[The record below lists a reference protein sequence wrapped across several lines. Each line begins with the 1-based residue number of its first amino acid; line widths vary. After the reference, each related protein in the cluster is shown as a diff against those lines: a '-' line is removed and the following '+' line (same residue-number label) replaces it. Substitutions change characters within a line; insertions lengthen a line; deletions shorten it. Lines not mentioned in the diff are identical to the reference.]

1 MANKFLEN
9 EEDLFLH
16 DYKTKLQEI
25 VQTDKKSTE
34 YEIINEEG
42 PAHDKVFTVEV
53 EIDNIIYG
61 IGSGQSKKEAEQEA
75 AKEALKKLTEKLDAT
90 IAYLNVNEAKGVG
103 YCPCCGEEC
112 DLLKTIRVN
121 DVYVS
126 LDDKCYNEVAKVA
139 AVEEQQYNEQPNNFL
154 KGFLGAL
161 LGAGIGA
168 AAWVALYYIGFLSAL
183 TAVLAVFLGNYFYV
197 KFGGKANNVKNII
210 VAGVSL
216 VVLVLA
222 CVGIYYVEVGSVIAA
237 NNLNMTP
244 FELIFSDEEL
254 KDFFSE
260 ITYIYKAGARITI
273 LECDAKITANYEYNG
288 KWNGKVHGRGGTSF
302 QPVIDY
308 YRHNMKDYSA
318 LVYFTDGE
326 CTIPDNTP
334 RDTIWVITSSGY
346 RQEYPGRVL
355 YIPDKNK

>member
-1 MANKFLEN
+1 MGLYTKKIYDALGLVEKEKNVFYGVYKGYELTLAVNQQFYIHLNFFADGNVKAQAVRVFHTTSNQTMTNVGVSVYGLAATVNGMTAN
-9 EEDLFLH
+9 
-16 DYKTKLQEI
+16 
-25 VQTDKKSTE
+25 S
-34 YEIINEEG
+34 
-42 PAHDKVFTVEV
+42 
-53 EIDNIIYG
+53 
-61 IGSGQSKKEAEQEA
+61 
-75 AKEALKKLTEKLDAT
+75 ALKKLTEKLDAT

-237 NNLNMTP
+237 NNDGRP
-244 FELIFSDEEL
+244 FPY
-254 KDFFSE
+254 SE
-260 ITYIYKAGARITI
+260 YFI
-273 LECDAKITANYEYNG
+273 LGVPSVFK
-288 KWNGKVHGRGGTSF
+288 
-302 QPVIDY
+302 
-308 YRHNMKDYSA
+308 
-318 LVYFTDGE
+318 
-326 CTIPDNTP
+326 
-334 RDTIWVITSSGY
+334 
-346 RQEYPGRVL
+346 
-355 YIPDKNK
+355 

>member
-1 MANKFLEN
+1 MGL
-9 EEDLFLH
+9 
-16 DYKTKLQEI
+16 YTKKIYETFGLVEKEKNVFYGVYRGYELTLAVNQQFF
-25 VQTDKKSTE
+25 VHLNFFADGNVKAQAVRVFHTASNQTMTNVGVSVYGLAATVNGMTTNSIMKK
-34 YEIINEEG
+34 I
-42 PAHDKVFTVEV
+42 
-53 EIDNIIYG
+53 
-61 IGSGQSKKEAEQEA
+61 
-75 AKEALKKLTEKLDAT
+75 TEKLDAT

-139 AVEEQQYNEQPNNFL
+139 AVEEQHYNAQPNNYL

-168 AAWVALYYIGFLSAL
+168 AAWVALYYMGFLSAL

-210 VAGVSL
+210 VALVSL

-254 KDFFSE
+254 TGYFVYDMAMNVIFTIIGVVAQVASTKRKD
-260 ITYIYKAGARITI
+260 
-273 LECDAKITANYEYNG
+273 
-288 KWNGKVHGRGGTSF
+288 
-302 QPVIDY
+302 Q
-308 YRHNMKDYSA
+308 
-318 LVYFTDGE
+318 
-326 CTIPDNTP
+326 
-334 RDTIWVITSSGY
+334 SS
-346 RQEYPGRVL
+346 RTRVSR
-355 YIPDKNK
+355 

>member
-1 MANKFLEN
+1 MGLYTKKIYEALGLVEKEKNVFYGVYKGYELTLAVNQQFYVHLNFFADGNVKAQAVRVFHTTSNQTMTNVGVSVYGLAATVNGMTAN
-9 EEDLFLH
+9 
-16 DYKTKLQEI
+16 
-25 VQTDKKSTE
+25 S
-34 YEIINEEG
+34 
-42 PAHDKVFTVEV
+42 
-53 EIDNIIYG
+53 
-61 IGSGQSKKEAEQEA
+61 
-75 AKEALKKLTEKLDAT
+75 ALKKLTEKLDAT

-139 AVEEQQYNEQPNNFL
+139 AVEEQHYNAQPNNYL
-154 KGFLGAL
+154 KGFLGAI

-168 AAWVALYYIGFLSAL
+168 VAWIVLYYLGFLSAL

-254 KDFFSE
+254 KGYFISDMAMNVIF
-260 ITYIYKAGARITI
+260 TI
-273 LECDAKITANYEYNG
+273 IGVVAQIASTKRND
-288 KWNGKVHGRGGTSF
+288 
-302 QPVIDY
+302 Q
-308 YRHNMKDYSA
+308 
-318 LVYFTDGE
+318 
-326 CTIPDNTP
+326 
-334 RDTIWVITSSGY
+334 SS
-346 RQEYPGRVL
+346 RTRVSR
-355 YIPDKNK
+355 

>member
-1 MANKFLEN
+1 MGL
-9 EEDLFLH
+9 
-16 DYKTKLQEI
+16 YTK
-25 VQTDKKSTE
+25 K
-34 YEIINEEG
+34 
-42 PAHDKVFTVEV
+42 
-53 EIDNIIYG
+53 IY
-61 IGSGQSKKEAEQEA
+61 
-75 AKEALKKLTEKLDAT
+75 EALGLVEKEKNVFYGVYKGYELTLAVNQQFFVHLNFFADGNIKAQAVRVFHTASNQTMTNVGVSVYGLAATVNGMTTNSIMKKITEKLDAT

-139 AVEEQQYNEQPNNFL
+139 AVEEQHYNAQPNNYL

-168 AAWVALYYIGFLSAL
+168 AAWVALYYMGFLSAL

-197 KFGGKANNVKNII
+197 KFGGKANNLKNII
-210 VAGVSL
+210 VAAVSL

-254 KDFFSE
+254 TGYFVYDMAMNVIFTIIGVVAQIASTKRKD
-260 ITYIYKAGARITI
+260 
-273 LECDAKITANYEYNG
+273 
-288 KWNGKVHGRGGTSF
+288 
-302 QPVIDY
+302 Q
-308 YRHNMKDYSA
+308 
-318 LVYFTDGE
+318 
-326 CTIPDNTP
+326 
-334 RDTIWVITSSGY
+334 SS
-346 RQEYPGRVL
+346 RTRVSR
-355 YIPDKNK
+355 